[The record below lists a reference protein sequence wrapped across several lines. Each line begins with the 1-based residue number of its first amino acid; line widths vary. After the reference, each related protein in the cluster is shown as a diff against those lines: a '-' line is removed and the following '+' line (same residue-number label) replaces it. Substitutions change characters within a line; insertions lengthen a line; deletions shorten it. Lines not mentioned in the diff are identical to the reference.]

1 MKKNIILFG
10 GSGLIGSRIYK
21 NLIKQNHNVIIAD
34 TKKAKGLKNNFHKV
48 NAEKEFE
55 VKKILHKIL
64 KKYKKIDVV
73 INSIY
78 PSGVKK
84 KTNFF
89 HENKNNFL
97 KKINSQLGAAFLINQ
112 IFINYFKKNR
122 IEGNIIHISS
132 IYGNYI
138 PRFELYNHLNF
149 DMPLDY
155 LISKSS
161 LNYLTKYLSK
171 ILLGTKIRI
180 NNISPGG
187 IFDNQNK
194 KFVKR
199 YSKFTNYNSML
210 NVDDVIGVIDF
221 LISSKNKK
229 ITGQNIS
236 IDDGFTL

>member
-84 KTNFF
+84 KPTFF
-89 HENKNNFL
+89 
-97 KKINSQLGAAFLINQ
+97 
-112 IFINYFKKNR
+112 
-122 IEGNIIHISS
+122 
-132 IYGNYI
+132 
-138 PRFELYNHLNF
+138 
-149 DMPLDY
+149 M
-155 LISKSS
+155 
-161 LNYLTKYLSK
+161 
-171 ILLGTKIRI
+171 KIRI
-180 NNISPGG
+180 T
-187 IFDNQNK
+187 F
-194 KFVKR
+194 
-199 YSKFTNYNSML
+199 
-210 NVDDVIGVIDF
+210 
-221 LISSKNKK
+221 
-229 ITGQNIS
+229 
-236 IDDGFTL
+236 